1 MKLSDRL
8 KAVLEEQLEREGEPL
23 QRVGAT
29 APTIDGFA
37 DYKGR
42 VREALFSK
50 MGARAF
56 EASLT
61 EAQLHRLIVEELGRL
76 IAEEGAPLSEAERER
91 IAAEIGKDILGYGP
105 IEAFLHDPTVTEIMV
120 NSTAP
125 IYIEREGK
133 LHQTR
138 ARFPA
143 EDNLR
148 RVIDRIAAKVGRRVD
163 ESSPM
168 VDARLPDGSRVN
180 AIIPPLAVDGSALTI
195 RKFSRDPYQVEDLIR
210 FGTITQEIAD
220 LLSACVSGR
229 LNILITGGT
238 GTGKTT
244 LLNVLSGFIPE
255 DHRIVTIEDAVE
267 LQLRQDHVVRLEYR
281 PPNIEGRG
289 EVTIRDLVRNSLR
302 MRPDRIIVGEV
313 RGGEALDMLQAM
325 NTGHEGSMSTLH
337 ANSPR
342 DALNRL
348 ETMVM
353 MAGIE
358 LPVKAIR
365 EYISSALRLI
375 VHLARFRDGS
385 RRISHIT
392 EVTGMEGDLISL
404 QDVFRFDYQ
413 GGVSED
419 GRVNGAIR
427 PTGIRPMFADHLTEQ
442 GITLP
447 RTAFDR
453 SPLVFAGRPG

>member
-1 MKLSDRL
+1 MRLSDRL
-8 KAVLEEQLEREGEPL
+8 KAVREEQGDREGEPL
-23 QRVGAT
+23 QRVGAP
-29 APTIDGFA
+29 APVVDGFA
-37 DYKGR
+37 DYKTR
-42 VREALFSK
+42 VRETLFSR

-56 EASLT
+56 DASLT
-61 EAQLHRLIVEELGRL
+61 EAQLHRIIVEELGRL
-76 IAEEGAPLSEAERER
+76 IAEEGSPLSEPERDR
-91 IAAEIGKDILGYGP
+91 IAADISKDILGYGP
-105 IEAFLHDPTVTEIMV
+105 LEEFLHDTSVTEIMV
-120 NSTAP
+120 NSTEF
-125 IYIEREGK
+125 IYVEREGH
-133 LHQTR
+133 LHRTR
-138 ARFPA
+138 ARFPS
-143 EDNLR
+143 EESLR

-180 AIIPPLAVDGSALTI
+180 AIIPPLAVDGPALTI
-195 RKFSRDPYQVEDLIR
+195 RKFSRDPFQVEDLIR
-210 FGTITQEIAD
+210 FSTLTAEIAT
-220 LLSACVSGR
+220 LLSSCVEGR
-229 LNILITGGT
+229 LNVLITGGT

-244 LLNVLSGFIPE
+244 LLNVLSSFIPE
-255 DHRIVTIEDAVE
+255 NHRIVTIEDSVE
-267 LQLRQDHVVRLEYR
+267 LQLRQEHVVRLEYR

-375 VHLARFRDGS
+375 VHLARFKDGT

-404 QDVFRFDYQ
+404 QDVFRFEYL
-413 GGVSED
+413 GGTD
-419 GRVNGAIR
+419 GDGKVNGAIR
-427 PTGIRPMFADHLTEQ
+427 PTGIRPMFADRLVEL
-442 GITLP
+442 GVVLP

-453 SPLVFAGRPG
+453 IPQGFAGR